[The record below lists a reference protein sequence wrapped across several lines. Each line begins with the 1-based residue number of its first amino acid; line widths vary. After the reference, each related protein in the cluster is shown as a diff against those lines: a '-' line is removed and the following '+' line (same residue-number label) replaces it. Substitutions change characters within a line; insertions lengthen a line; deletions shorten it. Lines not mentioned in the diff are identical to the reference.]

1 MDSRKIRPTR
11 IKEIIMTASNLKP
24 RLVSP
29 SQQTSAQRCIAPPV
43 DVRFAAMVQEH
54 QRQRQMLTPREL
66 EVLALLCEGLPNKLI
81 ERRLGIGAGTV
92 KCHVA
97 NILSKL
103 GVASRLQAVIEA
115 HRRGLL
121 AAGDAEA
128 LGQSDVL
135 DERESVPG
143 APLNGSRRFTSLGR
157 SGD

>member
-1 MDSRKIRPTR
+1 MSPNNI
-11 IKEIIMTASNLKP
+11 KP
-24 RLVSP
+24 RLVTLFRP
-29 SQQTSAQRCIAPPV
+29 TGGRPFQSASA
-43 DVRFAAMVQEH
+43 DVRFSAMVEEH
-54 QRQRQMLTPREL
+54 QRQRQMLTPREM

-115 HRRGLL
+115 QRRRLL
-121 AAGDAEA
+121 ANADSSGLGRDDILADRAELA
-128 LGQSDVL
+128 AAP
-135 DERESVPG
+135 REET
-143 APLNGSRRFTSLGR
+143 NRFASCGR

>member
-1 MDSRKIRPTR
+1 MTDST
-11 IKEIIMTASNLKP
+11 LKP

-29 SQQTSAQRCIAPPV
+29 SQRSSVPSFQPAA
-43 DVRFAAMVQEH
+43 DLRFAALVADH
-54 QRQRQMLTPREL
+54 HRQRQMLTPREL

-81 ERRLGIGAGTV
+81 ERRLAIGAGTV

-121 AAGDAEA
+121 A
-128 LGQSDVL
+128 
-135 DERESVPG
+135 
-143 APLNGSRRFTSLGR
+143 NGEGR
-157 SGD
+157 SEQPEDLVIDRPQRCANGWDAAGA

>member
-1 MDSRKIRPTR
+1 
-11 IKEIIMTASNLKP
+11 MTASALKP

-29 SQQTSAQRCIAPPV
+29 SQRSASRPFQVTPG
-43 DVRFAAMVQEH
+43 DVRFAAMVEEH

-103 GVASRLQAVIEA
+103 NVASRLQAVIEA
-115 HRRGLL
+115 HRRGLVGGRENEEEAQEEML
-121 AAGDAEA
+121 AI
-128 LGQSDVL
+128 S
-135 DERESVPG
+135 P
-143 APLNGSRRFTSLGR
+143 APRAQAYDLRSIRSR
-157 SGD
+157 D

>member
-1 MDSRKIRPTR
+1 
-11 IKEIIMTASNLKP
+11 MTANALKP

-29 SQQTSAQRCIAPPV
+29 SQRATARPFQVNPG
-43 DVRFAAMVQEH
+43 DLRFAAMVEEH

-103 GVASRLQAVIEA
+103 GVQSRLQAVIEA
-115 HRRGLL
+115 HRRDLVGKPETEESAQEGMLPDSTPL
-121 AAGDAEA
+121 ASAA
-128 LGQSDVL
+128 LAQAFDV
-135 DERESVPG
+135 RSIR
-143 APLNGSRRFTSLGR
+143 SRG
-157 SGD
+157 